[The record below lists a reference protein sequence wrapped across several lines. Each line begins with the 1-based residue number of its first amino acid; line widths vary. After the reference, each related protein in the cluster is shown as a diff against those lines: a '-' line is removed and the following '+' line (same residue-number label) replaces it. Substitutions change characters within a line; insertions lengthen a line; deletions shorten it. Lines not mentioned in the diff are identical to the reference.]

1 MLYESLQQNYV
12 SLLDLL
18 YISTEKNARVRR
30 SVGIGIGRGVG
41 TGVGSYVGGFVESGN
56 GG

>member
-1 MLYESLQQNYV
+1 MLYESLQQNYGNLLY
-12 SLLDLL
+12 LLD
-18 YISTEKNARVRR
+18 ISTETNARVRR

>member
-1 MLYESLQQNYV
+1 MLYESHQQNYV